1 MKITIIAWLK
11 VYVKCACGIWGLEL
25 WALHGKIAL
34 PFTVLRPGKIIL
46 YLLGKLL
53 GKFCVEINQIFR
65 EIINWIFCSFVKSIS
80 CRDFYEIARKPG
92 QRKYKSVAK
101 QQISFITKLSNC
113 KKRDLKLFQMRTSSI
128 RPCQTHFTMARKKTF
143 QQAPKKSLVK
153 TKRRCPL

>member
-65 EIINWIFCSFVKSIS
+65 GIINWILCSFVKSIS
-80 CRDFYEIARKPG
+80 CRVSYEITGKSG
-92 QRKYKSVAK
+92 QRKHKSVAK
-101 QQISFITKLSNC
+101 LQFSFISELSYC
-113 KKRDLKLFQMRTSSI
+113 KKRNSKLFQMRKSFI
-128 RPCQTHFTMARKKTF
+128 RPCQTLFTIARKKTF